1 MATTAVAVR
10 REIAANLQNEVD
22 VRTLELRIAG
32 SVYLGATEMYLRLE
46 ASRRKVKL
54 NVNQGSFDNPLKDVN
69 EISPD
74 SPPFA
79 VILAPF
85 FDSIVP
91 EFEAKIS
98 ELSDDDFEYLVH
110 NFVQRWKKV
119 IDDIPAS
126 SRVVVLGLHTTFAAY
141 PFGENK
147 TIEILDTFNRE
158 LRKLGQSRSEVIFID
173 MQELVYRIGLQN
185 AVDIRMYFRSKS
197 PYSSSLCEELAL
209 AIMDSISIDNRIV
222 KVLALDCDNTIWGGI
237 LGEDG
242 YDGIQIDPNTYSG
255 ALYHL
260 AQRRFKELKELGT
273 LLCLVSKNNEEDV
286 IKVLKEHEHQL
297 IRQNDVIAHRINWEP
312 KSTNLKSLALELNL
326 GLDSFVFIDDS
337 AFECA
342 EVASNLPEVVVLKVP
357 KNLEEYPEFLSC
369 LKQKCLAGRPE
380 VKKDKTNEYRERT
393 QINESRSESDSD
405 EDFFKTLDVRLTVA
419 IDNQSDISRLGE
431 MFSKTNQFNTT
442 TKRRTGEEVK
452 QLMLDRNFEVLSIRV
467 EDRFTHHG
475 LTALVVIQKDDN
487 AMRVTD
493 WLISCR
499 VLGRGI
505 EQGIMAYLGELAKE
519 NGQRTIEI
527 DFTNTSKNGQVSDF
541 LNSVTPASPQIAG
554 RYVFNAESLIIQ
566 RPSWITINS

>member
-22 VRTLELRIAG
+22 VRSIEFQIAG

-54 NVNQGSFDNPLKDVN
+54 KVNQGSFDNPLMDIE

-74 SPPFA
+74 TPPFA

-98 ELSDDDFEYLVH
+98 ELSDEDFEYLVH
-110 NFVQRWKKV
+110 HFVQRWKKV
-119 IDDIPAS
+119 IESIPAT

-147 TIEILDTFNRE
+147 TVKILDSFNRE
-158 LRKLGQSRSEVIFID
+158 LRNLAGSRSGTIFID
-173 MQELVYRIGLQN
+173 MQELIYKIGLQN
-185 AVDIRMYFRSKS
+185 AVDVRTYFRSKS

-209 AIMDSISIDNRIV
+209 AIMDSISIDNRVV
-222 KVLALDCDNTIWGGI
+222 KVIALDCDNTIWGGV

-255 ALYHL
+255 AFYHL
-260 AQRRFKELKELGT
+260 AQRRFKELKELGI

-286 IKVLKEHEHQL
+286 IKVLTEHEHQV
-297 IRQNDVIAHRINWEP
+297 ICQDDVIAHRINWEP

-337 AFECA
+337 TFECA
-342 EVASNLPEVVVLKVP
+342 EVTSNYPEVLVLRVP
-357 KNLEEYPEFLSC
+357 ENLEEYPDFLSC
-369 LKQKCLAGRPE
+369 LKQKCLAGKPE

-393 QINESRSESDSD
+393 QINVSRSESKSD
-405 EDFFKTLDVRLTVA
+405 EDFFKTLDVRLTVT
-419 IDNQSDISRLGE
+419 IDLQSDVSRLAE

-442 TKRRTGEEVK
+442 TKRRTAEEVK
-452 QLMLDRNFEVLSIRV
+452 HLMLDGNFEVLSMRV
-467 EDRFTHHG
+467 EDRFTNHG
-475 LTALVVIQKDDN
+475 LVALVVVQKGDN
-487 AMRVTD
+487 AIRVTD

-505 EQGIMAYLGELAKE
+505 EHGIMAYLGEFAKE
-519 NGQRTIEI
+519 KGQQRVEI
-527 DFTNTSKNGQVSDF
+527 DFADSRKNGQVGDF
-541 LNSVTPASPQIAG
+541 LNTFTSRSPEIAKS
-554 RYVFNAESLIIQ
+554 YVLDAESLIIQ
-566 RPSWITINS
+566 RPPWITIKS